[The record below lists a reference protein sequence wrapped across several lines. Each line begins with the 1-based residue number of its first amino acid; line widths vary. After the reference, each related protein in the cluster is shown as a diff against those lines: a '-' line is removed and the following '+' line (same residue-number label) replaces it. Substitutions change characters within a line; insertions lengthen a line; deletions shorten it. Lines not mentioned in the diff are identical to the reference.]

1 MGALPRWSTAC
12 LDWERRIV
20 AGESLITFDPLF
32 PEQASAALRIFEQ
45 LQIVDLPGS
54 PSMGEVSR
62 KWVLDF
68 VSAVF
73 GAYDAETGRR
83 LITEFFLLISKKNT
97 KSTTAAG
104 IMLTALLLNWRRSAE
119 LSIIAPTVEIAKN
132 SYFPARDMIQADD
145 ELKAI
150 FHVQDH
156 VRTITDRRT
165 GAILSVVAADTDT
178 VGGKKSSIVL
188 VDELWIFGKKAK
200 AENMLREATG
210 GLVSRPEGF
219 VVYLS
224 TQSDEPPAGVFKQKL
239 QYARKVRDGEI
250 VDPRFLPVLYEFPQ
264 AMLDAKGHRN
274 PENFYITNPNL
285 GASVSRPDLERML
298 SQAEE
303 SGEESVTGFLAKHLN
318 VEIGLALRSDRWMGA
333 DYWQQQADPDI
344 TLSYLLAECEVID
357 VGIDGGGL
365 DDLLGLCVLGRH
377 KDTKEWLAWC
387 KAWAHPSVLERRKD
401 IAPRLKDF
409 AADGDLGLVG
419 HIGDDVD
426 ELAGI
431 VAEIEESGLLD
442 RVGADPAGIGS
453 VLDALEE
460 KGVPKDKLV
469 AVSQGWKLSGTIKT
483 AERRLAEGSFKHAGQ
498 PLMAWCV
505 GNAKTVPVGNAINIT
520 KQASGSA
527 KIDPLMALFDA
538 VQLMA
543 LNPEA
548 RSGGDFW
555 AAIRDPII
563 A

>member
-1 MGALPRWSTAC
+1 MAALPKWSTAC

-32 PEQASAALRIFEQ
+32 PEQADAALRIFEQ
-45 LQIVDLPGS
+45 LKIVDLPGS
-54 PSMGEVSR
+54 PGMGEVSR
-62 KWVLDF
+62 KWVMDF
-68 VSAVF
+68 VAAVF
-73 GAYDAETGRR
+73 GAYDAATGRR
-83 LITEFFLLISKKNT
+83 LITEFFMLISKKNT

-104 IMLTALLLNWRRSAE
+104 VMLTALLLNWRRSAE

-132 SYFPARDMIQADD
+132 SYFPARDMIQADE

-150 FHVQDH
+150 FHVQDYT
-156 VRTITDRRT
+156 RTITDRRT
-165 GAILSVVAADTDT
+165 GAVLSVVAADADT

-219 VVYLS
+219 VIYLS

-250 VDPRFLPVLYEFPQ
+250 VDPRFLPVIYEFPKY
-264 AMLDAKGHRN
+264 MLDANEHRN
-274 PENFYITNPNL
+274 PKNFYITNPNL
-285 GASVSRPDLERML
+285 GASVSEDDLIRML

-303 SGEESVTGFLAKHLN
+303 SGEESVVGFLAKHLN
-318 VEIGLALRSDRWMGA
+318 VEIGLNLRSDRWMGA
-333 DYWQQQADPDI
+333 DYWESQADQQI
-344 TLSYLLAECEVID
+344 TLPYLLSNCEVID

-377 KDTKEWLAWC
+377 KVTKDWLAWC
-387 KAWAHPSVLERRKD
+387 RAWAHPSVLERRKD
-401 IAPRLKDF
+401 IAPRLQDF
-409 AADGDLGLVG
+409 AADGDLVLVD
-419 HIGDDVD
+419 HIGEDVE
-426 ELAGI
+426 ELADI
-431 VAEIEESGLLD
+431 VSEIHEAGLLD
-442 RVGADPAGIGS
+442 NVGADPAGIGS

-460 KGVPKDKLV
+460 KGVPGDKLK

-483 AERRLAEGSFKHAGQ
+483 AERRLAEGTLKHAGQ

-520 KQASGSA
+520 KQVSGSA
-527 KIDPLMALFDA
+527 KIDPLMAFFDA

-543 LNPEA
+543 LNPD
-548 RSGGDFW
+548 GKNGQGFW
-555 AAIRDPII
+555 QAIRDPII

>member
-1 MGALPRWSTAC
+1 M
-12 LDWERRIV
+12 DWERRIV
-20 AGESLITFDPLF
+20 AGESLITFNPLF
-32 PEQASAALRIFEQ
+32 PEQADAALRIFEQ
-45 LQIVDLPGS
+45 LKIVDLPGS
-54 PSMGEVSR
+54 PAMGEVSR

-73 GAYDAETGRR
+73 GAYDADTGRR

-239 QYARKVRDGEI
+239 QYARKVRDGVI
-250 VDPRFLPVLYEFPQ
+250 VDPRFLPVIYEHPQ
-264 AMLDAKGHRN
+264 AMLDAGEHRN
-274 PENFYITNPNL
+274 PKTFYVTNPNL
-285 GASVSRPDLERML
+285 GASVSEADLIRMM

-303 SGEESVTGFLAKHLN
+303 SGEESVIGFMAKHLN
-318 VEIGLALRSDRWMGA
+318 VEIGLNLRSDRWMGA
-333 DYWQQQADPDI
+333 DYWQQQADPTI
-344 TLSYLLAECEVID
+344 TLSYLLSECEVID

-409 AADGDLGLVG
+409 AADGDLMLVD
-419 HIGDDVD
+419 HIGEDVD
-426 ELAGI
+426 DLAAI

-442 RVGADPAGIGS
+442 LVGADPAGIGS

-460 KGVPKDKLV
+460 KGVPKTKLM

-483 AERRLAEGSFKHAGQ
+483 AERRLAEESFKHAGQ

-548 RSGGDFW
+548 RSSGDFW
-555 AAIRDPII
+555 EAIRNPII

>member
-1 MGALPRWSTAC
+1 MPALPVWSTAC

-20 AGESLITFDPLF
+20 AGESLIPFAPLF
-32 PEQASAALRIFEQ
+32 PEQADAALRIFNE
-45 LQIVDLPGS
+45 LCVVDLPGS
-54 PSMGEVSR
+54 PTMGEVSR
-62 KWVLDF
+62 QWVLDF

-73 GAYDAETGRR
+73 GSYDAATGRR

-97 KSTTAAG
+97 KSTSAAG

-119 LSIIAPTVEIAKN
+119 LTIIAPTVEIAKN

-150 FHVQDH
+150 FHVQDYT
-156 VRTITDRRT
+156 RTITDRRT
-165 GAILSVVAADTDT
+165 GAVLSVVAADSDT

-219 VVYLS
+219 VIFLS

-264 AMLDAKGHRN
+264 EMLDAKAHRD
-274 PENFYITNPNL
+274 PENFYVTNPNL
-285 GASVSRPDLERML
+285 GASVSREDLVRML
-298 SQAEE
+298 AQAEE
-303 SGEESVTGFLAKHLN
+303 SGEESVVGFMAKHLN
-318 VEIGLALRSDRWMGA
+318 VEIGLNLRSDRWMGA
-333 DYWQQQADPDI
+333 DYWQQQADPTI
-344 TLSYLLAECEVID
+344 TLSYLLSECEVID

-409 AADGDLGLVG
+409 AADGDLMLVD
-419 HIGDDVD
+419 HIGEDVD
-426 ELAGI
+426 DLAAI

-442 RVGADPAGIGS
+442 LVGADPAGIGS

-460 KGVPKDKLV
+460 KGVPKTKLM

-498 PLMAWCV
+498 PLMSWCV

-543 LNPEA
+543 LNPGSMRGGKLVLA
-548 RSGGDFW
+548 RLG
-555 AAIRDPII
+555 
-563 A
+563 

>member
-1 MGALPRWSTAC
+1 MSALPVWSTAC

-20 AGESLITFDPLF
+20 AGESLIPFAPLF
-32 PEQASAALRIFEQ
+32 QEQADAALRIFNE
-45 LQIVDLPGS
+45 LCVVDLPGS
-54 PSMGEVSR
+54 PTMGEVSR
-62 KWVLDF
+62 QWVLDF

-73 GAYDAETGRR
+73 GSYDAATGRR

-97 KSTTAAG
+97 KSTSAAG

-119 LSIIAPTVEIAKN
+119 LTIIAPTVEIAKN
-132 SYFPARDMIQADD
+132 SYFPARDMIQADE

-150 FHVQDH
+150 FHVQDYT
-156 VRTITDRRT
+156 RTITDRRT
-165 GAILSVVAADTDT
+165 GAVLSVVAADSDT

-219 VVYLS
+219 VIYLS

-250 VDPRFLPVLYEFPQ
+250 HDPRFLPVLYEFPQ
-264 AMLDAKGHRN
+264 SMLDAKAHRD
-274 PENFYITNPNL
+274 PENFYVTNPNL
-285 GASVSRPDLERML
+285 GASVSKEDLVRML
-298 SQAEE
+298 AQAEE
-303 SGEESVTGFLAKHLN
+303 SGEESVVGFLAKHLN

-344 TLSYLLAECEVID
+344 TLSYLLSECEVID

-377 KDTKEWLAWC
+377 KVTKEWLAWC
-387 KAWAHPSVLERRKD
+387 RAWAHPSVLERRKD

-409 AADGDLGLVG
+409 AADGDLVLVER
-419 HIGDDVD
+419 IGDDVD
-426 ELAGI
+426 ELASI
-431 VAEIEESGLLD
+431 VAEIHHAKLLD
-442 RVGADPAGIGS
+442 LVGADPAGIGS
-453 VLDALEE
+453 VLDALEDKGIPKE
-460 KGVPKDKLV
+460 KLI

-498 PLMAWCV
+498 PLMSWCV

-543 LNPEA
+543 LNPTPM
-548 RSGGDFW
+548 SGSVYETRG
-555 AAIRDPII
+555 IRFI
-563 A
+563 

>member
-1 MGALPRWSTAC
+1 MAALPRWSTAC

-32 PEQASAALRIFEQ
+32 PEQADAALRIFEQ
-45 LQIVDLPGS
+45 LKIVDLPGS
-54 PSMGEVSR
+54 PAMGEVSR

-239 QYARKVRDGEI
+239 QYARKVRDGVI
-250 VDPRFLPVLYEFPQ
+250 VDPRFLPVIYEHPQ
-264 AMLDAKGHRN
+264 AMLDVGEHRN
-274 PENFYITNPNL
+274 PKAFYVTNPNL
-285 GASVSRPDLERML
+285 GASVSEADLIRMM

-303 SGEESVTGFLAKHLN
+303 SGEESVIGFMAKHLN
-318 VEIGLALRSDRWMGA
+318 VEIGLNLRSDRWMGA
-333 DYWQQQADPDI
+333 DYWQQQADPRI

-409 AADGDLGLVG
+409 AADGDLMLVD
-419 HIGDDVD
+419 HIGKDVD
-426 ELAGI
+426 DLAAI

-442 RVGADPAGIGS
+442 LVGADPAGIGS

-460 KGVPKDKLV
+460 KGVPKAKLM

-505 GNAKTVPVGNAINIT
+505 GNAKTVPVGNAVNIT

-543 LNPEA
+543 LSPAA
-548 RSGGDFW
+548 RTGGLVL
-555 AAIRDPII
+555 ARLG
-563 A
+563 

>member
-1 MGALPRWSTAC
+1 MAALPKWSTAC
-12 LDWERRIV
+12 LDWGRRIV

-32 PEQASAALRIFEQ
+32 PEQADAALRIFEQ
-45 LQIVDLPGS
+45 LKIVDLPGS
-54 PSMGEVSR
+54 PGMGDVSR
-62 KWVLDF
+62 KWVMDF
-68 VSAVF
+68 VAAVF
-73 GAYDAETGRR
+73 GAYDAATGRR
-83 LITEFFLLISKKNT
+83 LITEFFMLISKKNT
-97 KSTTAAG
+97 KSTSAAA
-104 IMLTALLLNWRRSAE
+104 IMLTALLLNWRKSAE

-132 SYFPARDMIQADD
+132 SYNPARDMIQADE

-150 FHVQDH
+150 FHVQDYT
-156 VRTITDRRT
+156 RTITDRRT
-165 GAILSVVAADTDT
+165 GAVLSVVAADADT

-219 VVYLS
+219 VIYLS

-250 VDPRFLPVLYEFPQ
+250 VDPRFLPVIYEFPKE
-264 AMLDAKGHRN
+264 MLDAGEHRN
-274 PENFYITNPNL
+274 PKNFYITNPNL
-285 GASVSRPDLERML
+285 GASVSEDDLVRML

-303 SGEESVTGFLAKHLN
+303 SGEESVVGFLAKHLN
-318 VEIGLALRSDRWMGA
+318 VEIGLNLRSDRWMGA
-333 DYWQQQADPDI
+333 DYWESQADREI
-344 TLSYLLAECEVID
+344 TLSYLLANCEVID

-377 KDTKEWLAWC
+377 KVTKDWLAWC
-387 KAWAHPSVLERRKD
+387 RAWAHPSVLERRKD

-409 AADGDLGLVG
+409 AADGDLVLVD
-419 HIGDDVD
+419 HIGEDVD
-426 ELAGI
+426 ELADI
-431 VAEIEESGLLD
+431 VSEVNETGLLD
-442 RVGADPAGIGS
+442 NVGADPAGIGS

-460 KGVPKDKLV
+460 KGVPGDKLK

-483 AERRLAEGSFKHAGQ
+483 AERRLAEGTLKHAGQ

-520 KQASGSA
+520 KQVSGSA

-543 LNPEA
+543 LNPDA
-548 RSGGDFW
+548 PGNKPLVLAVLG
-555 AAIRDPII
+555 
-563 A
+563 